1 MKSALRPML
10 GHRYQDACNC
20 DSRNI
25 LGTCTR
31 RDAVS
36 MYYRAASWLTFRAP
50 DPRLH
55 KCLCSCCDPVKR
67 RQRRLSYRNNRQN
80 RLPVAQQAR

>member
-36 MYYRAASWLTFRAP
+36 MYYRAASWLTFRRSGSAATQMS
-50 DPRLH
+50 LQ
-55 KCLCSCCDPVKR
+55 L
-67 RQRRLSYRNNRQN
+67 L
-80 RLPVAQQAR
+80 